1 MKKNKSY
8 TGLIFTIVGLAALV
22 LFIGFRMMSDQEAQT
37 ADGAGESNETVAST
51 TDPENR
57 QYVGLLQFMAHPS
70 LDAITQ
76 GIIDTMEENGYVDGQ
91 NITLD
96 LQNGQGDQSNL
107 NSMSTRFVQND
118 ADLMIA
124 IATPAALA
132 AANASDDIPLL
143 LGAITDPENVGLVA
157 SNEAPGGNVTG
168 VSDMTPID
176 QQLELIRKIQPD
188 ATTLGLLYSSSEDNS
203 ILQGEMAEELAG
215 EYGFETVTRTVSST
229 NDVSQVAQ
237 QLVAEVDAIWTP
249 NDNVVASAFP
259 SVLEVSNGAGV
270 PVYPAVDMMVAQGGL
285 ATLGLNQ
292 YEIGVKTGEMAVQ
305 LLNGEIDPATT
316 PVLRADETD
325 LVVNFETAEV
335 LGISIPEGLLEDAI
349 DSKELLE
356 ETGE

>member
-1 MKKNKSY
+1 MKNNKSNK
-8 TGLIFTIVGLAALV
+8 GLIFTIIGLFVVV
-22 LFIGFRMMSDQEAQT
+22 LFIGVYMMSNQESEELVAKETQT
-37 ADGAGESNETVAST
+37 TEAGVDVKQ
-51 TDPENR
+51 DP

-76 GIIDTMEENGYVDGQ
+76 GIIDTLEENGFVDGDT
-91 NITLD
+91 ITLD
-96 LQNGQGDQSNL
+96 FQNGQGDQSNL
-107 NSMSTRFVQND
+107 NSMATRFVTNE

-132 AANASDDIPLL
+132 TANATDDIPIL

-157 SNEAPGGNVTG
+157 SNENPGGNITG
-168 VSDMTPID
+168 VSDMTPIE
-176 QQLELIRKIQPD
+176 QQLELIRKIQPET
-188 ATTLGLLYSSSEDNS
+188 TTLGLLYSSSEDNS
-203 ILQGEMAEELAG
+203 ILQGEMAAELAS

-229 NDVSQVAQ
+229 NDVSQVTQ
-237 QLVAEVDAIWTP
+237 QLTSEVEAIWIP

-259 SVLEVSNGAGV
+259 SVLEVSNNADI

-316 PVLRADETD
+316 PILRADETD
-325 LVVNFETAEV
+325 LVINFETAEL
-335 LGISIPEGLLEDAI
+335 LGIDIPEELINDAI
-349 DSKELLE
+349 DSSELLE
-356 ETGE
+356 EGE